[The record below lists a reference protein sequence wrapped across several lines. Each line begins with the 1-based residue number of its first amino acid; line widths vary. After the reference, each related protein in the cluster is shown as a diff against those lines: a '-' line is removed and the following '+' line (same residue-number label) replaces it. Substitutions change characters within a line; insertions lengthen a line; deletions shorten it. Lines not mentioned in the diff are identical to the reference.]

1 MSGSGISWAICMSA
15 PRFRQITM
23 PVPHHS
29 VFYRPD
35 ALPAAQPTA
44 SKHWRHSR
52 GPSYGKFG
60 EDWICRLPSF
70 HDRRQT
76 HTLVTIFPTAEQS
89 DRIKRK
95 LSIVATSTACSTTI
109 SAHNRRSTHISSR
122 CIAPLWNSLP
132 YDIRSSP
139 SLPVFPQRLKTFIFR
154 QSFPIVSEQFLNGT
168 SAQNRPFL
176 WFYCA
181 VMDFAIVLLF

>member
-1 MSGSGISWAICMSA
+1 MDSSGLGARRHTAHERNQYDAAGVSVCGQRRNDVTRCNGIDMPPYGPLCGNTTSFIN
-15 PRFRQITM
+15 RKYIT
-23 PVPHHS
+23 
-29 VFYRPD
+29 YRN
-35 ALPAAQPTA
+35 AA
-44 SKHWRHSR
+44 SR

-60 EDWICRLPSF
+60 EDWICRLLSF

-132 YDIRSSP
+132 ADIRSSP
-139 SLPVFPQRLKTFIFR
+139 SLPVFRQRLKTCIFR
-154 QSFPIVSEQFLNGT
+154 QSFPIT
-168 SAQNRPFL
+168 
-176 WFYCA
+176 
-181 VMDFAIVLLF
+181 